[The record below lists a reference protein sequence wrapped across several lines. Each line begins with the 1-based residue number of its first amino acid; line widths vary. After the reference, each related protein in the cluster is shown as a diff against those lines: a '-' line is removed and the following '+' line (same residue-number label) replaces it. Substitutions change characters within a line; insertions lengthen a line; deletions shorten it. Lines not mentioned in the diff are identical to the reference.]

1 MGPAA
6 DDLASA
12 PRLVLPIAAVGAAGA
27 TFATF
32 AVGGSYGAAA
42 ATAPVDAAIAGT
54 LTGAIAGLLLDRW
67 RGLATQRLGAT
78 LLRVAPLIALAGAMV
93 GGFIA
98 WRALDPMHVWLFAP
112 GGALVAL
119 LFVPSCLVV
128 MRASARAGRARLG
141 SLVAYADRRSVWTTT
156 VTAIAVSA
164 LGGLLAAPAHTFAAM
179 SLVRSTSCA
188 AALLAIAC
196 AWRDGAAKRKLAR
209 LPTQLDEEASVGNP
223 HRGVLDLG
231 LGQSFWS
238 AAPAA
243 ERYRSSSR
251 GEVLLRGDRGLALA
265 LLATMQRRRFVA
277 LGIIGLVAI
286 VALIASI

>member
-42 ATAPVDAAIAGT
+42 ATAPTDAAIAGA
-54 LTGAIAGLLLDRW
+54 LTGALAGVLLDRW
-67 RGLATQRLGAT
+67 RGIATHRLGAT
-78 LLRVAPLIALAGAMV
+78 LLRVVPVIAMAGVMV
-93 GGFIA
+93 GAFVA
-98 WRALDPMHVWLFAP
+98 WRALDTMHVWLFAP

-141 SLVAYADRRSVWTTT
+141 SLVANADRRSVWTTT
-156 VTAIAVSA
+156 ATVIAVSA
-164 LGGLLAAPAHTFAAM
+164 IGGMLAAPLRAHAAT
-179 SLVRSTSCA
+179 SLVRSTLCM

-196 AWRDGAAKRKLAR
+196 AWRDGAARRRLAR
-209 LPTQLDEEASVGNP
+209 VPTHLDEETSVEGA
-223 HRGVLDLG
+223 RAGVLDLG

-238 AAPAA
+238 APPTA

-251 GEVLLRGDRGLALA
+251 GEVLLRGDRELALA
-265 LLATMQRRRFVA
+265 ALAAMQRRRFVA
-277 LGIIGLVAI
+277 LGVIGLIATA
-286 VALIASI
+286 ALIASL